1 MEQPSSSDAVAIAQ
15 RLVDALGVEAVA
27 HMLDVNTDRL
37 DLWVTGQVPPS
48 DEDRA
53 KLANLDSLVSHLLNV
68 FTPAQARPWLK
79 ARTRTLARALFDVY
93 RLEGAGPGDRGDP
106 GSRARCFRLGS
117 GRGCVIAR
125 VVS

>member
-68 FTPAQARPWLK
+68 FTPAQARLWLK
-79 ARTRTLARALFDVY
+79 ARTRTLARALSTCT
-93 RLEGAGPGDRGDP
+93 
-106 GSRARCFRLGS
+106 GSKVRAR
-117 GRGCVIAR
+117 
-125 VVS
+125 

>member
-68 FTPAQARPWLK
+68 FTPAQARLWLK
-79 ARTRTLARALFDVY
+79 ARTRTLARALSTCT
-93 RLEGAGPGDRGDP
+93 
-106 GSRARCFRLGS
+106 GSKVRAR
-117 GRGCVIAR
+117 VIVAIR
-125 VVS
+125 AHAQGAFA